1 MNDTK
6 RQNEKETPEE
16 RRRRMRRKRL
26 IQERR
31 RRRRRRALILRGIL
45 VILFVLI
52 LVGIG
57 SAVSCGVKQYNQSAK
72 KKIAGNRRH
81 RSRKSLYSWNLWI
94 LRMCFI
100 CPSKV

>member
-1 MNDTK
+1 MK
-6 RQNEKETPEE
+6 
-16 RRRRMRRKRL
+16 RKRL
-26 IQERR
+26 KSVAADASETPDSGAPPQTQEKG
-31 RRRRRRALILRGIL
+31 ADFEGIL

-57 SAVSCGVKQYNQSAK
+57 SAVSCRVKQYNQSAK
-72 KKIAGNRRH
+72 KKDSGKQETQIEE
-81 RSRKSLYSWNLWI
+81 SLYSWNLWI